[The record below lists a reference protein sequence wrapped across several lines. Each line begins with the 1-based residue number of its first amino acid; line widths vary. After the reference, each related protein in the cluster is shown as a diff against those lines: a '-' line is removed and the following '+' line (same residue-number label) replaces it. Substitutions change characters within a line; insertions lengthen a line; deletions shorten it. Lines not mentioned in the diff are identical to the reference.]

1 MVRLEKG
8 VQPGQK
14 SERVSPHHWRVRIRC
29 HNLSQG
35 NLVYWLTF
43 GQALAPTAL
52 TKVVY
57 LREDKLRRKGMAAVD
72 DGVAG
77 LTRLA

>member
-1 MVRLEKG
+1 MSKSLARQFSLLAHFWVRK
-8 VQPGQK
+8 Q
-14 SERVSPHHWRVRIRC
+14 I
-29 HNLSQG
+29 
-35 NLVYWLTF
+35 

-52 TKVVY
+52 TKEVY